1 MLRLPRRWLAAQYN
15 KRMFVSV
22 RRLFSLALLLV
33 LALAAVQIS
42 GQTQPAAS
50 KPVSASTQAA
60 ADGMVKKLAYIQQ
73 NGNKAQPAQ
82 SPTILN
88 ENEINAYFAAGRVK
102 VPAGLQQIRFGLA
115 PGQITSNL
123 VVDFDELTA
132 GRRSQ
137 NPLLGLF
144 TGTHNVQ
151 VLAHGDASGGMAHA
165 HIDSAS
171 LDGTEI
177 PRFLLEM
184 FVDRLLKPKYPQASL
199 DPTFKLPSRV
209 DMVTIGQHKA
219 TVTQK

>member
-1 MLRLPRRWLAAQYN
+1 MLSLLRRWLAAQYN
-15 KRMFVSV
+15 KGMFGFVL
-22 RRLFSLALLLV
+22 RLFSLTLV
-33 LALAAVQIS
+33 LFLAFPPAQNS
-42 GQTQPAAS
+42 GQTQPTAS

-60 ADGMVKKLAYIQQ
+60 ADGLAKKLAYIQQ
-73 NGNKAQPAQ
+73 NGNKAQPDQA
-82 SPTILN
+82 PTVLK
-88 ENEINAYFAAGRVK
+88 EDEINAYFAAGRVK

-144 TGTHNVQ
+144 TGTHKVE
-151 VLAHGDASGGMAHA
+151 VLAHGEGSGGMAHA

-209 DMVTIGQHKA
+209 DMVRIGEHKA
-219 TVTQK
+219 TLTQK